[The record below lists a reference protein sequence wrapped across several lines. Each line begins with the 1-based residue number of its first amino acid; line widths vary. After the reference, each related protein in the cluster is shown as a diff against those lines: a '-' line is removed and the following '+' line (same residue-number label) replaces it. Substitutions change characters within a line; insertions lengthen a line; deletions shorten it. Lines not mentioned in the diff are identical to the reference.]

1 MARRTL
7 MSIFLNAL
15 NRLKNPAEK
24 LAFFQKEDYRMR
36 TIISNLTSMNEMISN
51 RYATYDKHT
60 KADINYLAERYKK
73 LFRDYRSAMIKD
85 SKKVD
90 LPATLIAV
98 NNRMIK
104 EAEAFYIESNLI
116 LERVQKE
123 MTVYLKRKSGEQL
136 LEKIYPQKDEYIR
149 SFDSISE
156 GVRAWE
162 CLVSIVEDG
171 TIQLKDLPEYGID
184 IDGIILTD

>member
-1 MARRTL
+1 
-7 MSIFLNAL
+7 
-15 NRLKNPAEK
+15 
-24 LAFFQKEDYRMR
+24 
-36 TIISNLTSMNEMISN
+36 MNEMISN

-104 EAEAFYIESNLI
+104 EAEAF
-116 LERVQKE
+116 
-123 MTVYLKRKSGEQL
+123 TLKATLFLSVFRK
-136 LEKIYPQKDEYIR
+136 R
-149 SFDSISE
+149 
-156 GVRAWE
+156 
-162 CLVSIVEDG
+162 
-171 TIQLKDLPEYGID
+171 
-184 IDGIILTD
+184 

>member
-1 MARRTL
+1 MAGRTS

-15 NRLKNPAEK
+15 NRLKNPVEK

-51 RYATYDKHT
+51 RYAVYDKQT
-60 KADINYLAERYKK
+60 KADINYLAERYKTI
-73 LFRDYRSAMIKD
+73 FRDYRSAMIKD

-104 EAEAFYIESNLI
+104 DAEHFYIESNLI

-123 MTVYLKRKSGEQL
+123 LTVYLKRKSGEQL

-162 CLVSIVEDG
+162 CLVAIVQDG
-171 TIQLKDLPEYGID
+171 TIGLKDLPEYGID
-184 IDGIILTD
+184 IDGLVLD

>member
-1 MARRTL
+1 
-7 MSIFLNAL
+7 MSIFLNTL

-24 LAFFQKEDYRMR
+24 LAFFHKEDYRMQ
-36 TIISNLTSMNEMISN
+36 TIIANLTAMNMMISS
-51 RYATYDKHT
+51 RYASYDKYT
-60 KADINYLAERYKK
+60 KADINYLADRYNA

-90 LPATLIAV
+90 LPATLIEV

-104 EAEAFYIESNLI
+104 EAERFYIESNLI
-116 LERVQKE
+116 LDRIKKE
-123 MTVYLKRKSGEQL
+123 MSEHLKRKSGEQL
-136 LEKIYPQKDEYIR
+136 LKHIYPQKDEYIR
-149 SFDSISE
+149 SFETISE

-171 TIQLKDLPEYGID
+171 TVQLKDLSEYGID
-184 IDGIILTD
+184 IDGIVLTD